1 MWLCICV
8 YEKMIATMY
17 GMLIFGC
24 FIVVLDFIVIT
35 KAETVVVELEE
46 QSRRIKEEA
55 IKCNA
60 ELKNSTDRSEEFLN
74 GSYCPGIWDGIL
86 CWPDTEAGTLA
97 NLLCPAYVNK
107 FNTDYYATRWC
118 TENGTWFHPVYMK
131 RSWTNYSLCSTI
143 TNPIELIEP
152 HMRNLKLLYEI
163 GYGLSLVSLSIA
175 VVIMVYFRRLHCQR
189 NTIHINLFISFILR
203 AAFSFM
209 KERLLVEGVGF
220 ASDVRQTK
228 DGIDFIEEGTHWQC
242 KLFFIIFHY
251 LLGSNYMWIFV
262 EALYLHTLISIA
274 VFSKTSGTVWY
285 IIFGWG
291 ASITFVLAWVIVR
304 ITKED
309 TLCWNTNATPAYFW
323 IMRGPILLSTV
334 MSKPKNNSVTVIGV
348 RLSRIFY
355 QEADVLSIR
364 PVQRLAKSTLVLIPL
379 FGIHYIVFGG
389 IPDRLDAKTELVKLY
404 FDMFFNSLQGFF
416 VALLFCFLN
425 SEVQN
430 EIYKMWQR
438 SQLSEIPCFYCHF
451 SLCKRHEW
459 RRSRS
464 YDAATRPSDIST
476 VVSMS
481 VLQTQDKE
489 SPVGMNCID
498 KPLKDLEYQPMMNTT
513 GVIEIS

>member
-1 MWLCICV
+1 MKL
-8 YEKMIATMY
+8 EKMIATTY
-17 GMLIFGC
+17 GMLILGFV
-24 FIVVLDFIVIT
+24 IVVLDFIVIT
-35 KAETVVVELEE
+35 KAETAVVDLEE

-60 ELKNSTDRSEEFLN
+60 ELKNSTDRSEEVLN

-97 NLLCPAYVNK
+97 NLSCPAYVNK
-107 FNTDYYATRWC
+107 FNTDYYATRLC
-118 TENGTWFHPVYMK
+118 TENGTWFHSVYLK
-131 RSWTNYSLCSTI
+131 RSWTNYTLCSTI
-143 TNPIELIEP
+143 KIPIDLLQP
-152 HMRNLKLLYEI
+152 HMRNLELLYEI

-220 ASDVRQTK
+220 ASDVRETK
-228 DGIDFIEEGTHWQC
+228 DGIDFIEEGSHWQC

-304 ITKED
+304 ITKEN
-309 TLCWNTNATPAYFW
+309 TLCWNTNPTPAYFW

-334 MSKPKNNSVTVIGV
+334 MNFIFFLNVVRILFTKLNAANSP
-348 RLSRIFY
+348 
-355 QEADVLSIR
+355 EAQKFR
-364 PVQRLAKSTLVLIPL
+364 RLAKSTLVLIPL

-389 IPDRLDAKTELVKLY
+389 IPDSLDTKTELVKLY

-416 VALLFCFLN
+416 LCSFLWKNFTSYAVDIFITKWQYRQWYLTVLDSKLF
-425 SEVQN
+425 
-430 EIYKMWQR
+430 
-438 SQLSEIPCFYCHF
+438 
-451 SLCKRHEW
+451 
-459 RRSRS
+459 
-464 YDAATRPSDIST
+464 
-476 VVSMS
+476 
-481 VLQTQDKE
+481 
-489 SPVGMNCID
+489 
-498 KPLKDLEYQPMMNTT
+498 
-513 GVIEIS
+513 